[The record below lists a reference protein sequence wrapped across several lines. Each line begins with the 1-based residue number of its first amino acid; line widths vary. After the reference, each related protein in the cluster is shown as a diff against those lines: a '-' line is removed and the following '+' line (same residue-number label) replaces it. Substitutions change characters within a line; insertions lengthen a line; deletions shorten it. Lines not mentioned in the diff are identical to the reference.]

1 MALPDKINPDE
12 LDIDIVSDNDD
23 ISTLNCRESD
33 STDPLG
39 VQDFLETKAQIY
51 SKNNLTSLWRV
62 KYKGKIVAFFSLSM
76 SSIGLDDVP
85 RSKQVKEMTARYPAL
100 LIGQMGVDKNYRGR
114 KIGDAICKHCIG
126 LARKFNERIACACI
140 TLQTTEDKASYY
152 QQYFFE
158 TTRKLRNGQVA
169 MYLSTT

>member
-1 MALPDKINPDE
+1 MSAKINPDD
-12 LDIDIVSDNDD
+12 LDIDIVSGGDD
-23 ISTLNCRESD
+23 ISILDCTEQD
-33 STDPLG
+33 GTDPLG
-39 VQDFLETKAQIY
+39 VQDFLKTKASAY

-85 RSKQVKEMTARYPAL
+85 RSRQVKEMSARYPAL

-126 LARKFNERIACACI
+126 LARKFNERVACACI
-140 TLQTTEDKASYY
+140 TLQTTYDKVSYY

-158 TTRKLRNGQVA
+158 TTRRLRNGQVA

>member
-1 MALPDKINPDE
+1 
-12 LDIDIVSDNDD
+12 
-23 ISTLNCRESD
+23 
-33 STDPLG
+33 
-39 VQDFLETKAQIY
+39 
-51 SKNNLTSLWRV
+51 
-62 KYKGKIVAFFSLSM
+62 
-76 SSIGLDDVP
+76 
-85 RSKQVKEMTARYPAL
+85 MTASYPAL

-126 LARKFNERIACACI
+126 LARKFNERVACACI

-169 MYLSTT
+169 MYLSTKNLKICLINNKSSTPNDLMKNLLC